1 MCAMTLGGR
10 AGTGIE
16 TTRPNYQ
23 AKFQCLGWA
32 RMRAASFANIGHVTT
47 DARRRE
53 GYCEM

>member
-1 MCAMTLGGR
+1 MTLGGR